1 MYVMYVRPKGLSPQ
15 MAVIMTIFYG
25 AVAPFWR
32 WSQVW
37 QLDGLLGALRN
48 QAVVLQLGR
57 WFFEKR
63 RCVFL
68 GQVGKIEELE
78 TGSRFFLDST
88 GTGFEVART
97 QVMTNVVQ
105 CNLFQGFSGL
115 QEVGS
120 RQENFGVRRINVE
133 ASTGRTIC
141 DPYSPVFIQRHTWVT
156 NNYSIW

>member
-1 MYVMYVRPKGLSPQ
+1 MDCLVLSGIRPLCSSWAGGFLKNG
-15 MAVIMTIFYG
+15 
-25 AVAPFWR
+25 
-32 WSQVW
+32 
-37 QLDGLLGALRN
+37 
-48 QAVVLQLGR
+48 VV
-57 WFFEKR
+57 F
-63 RCVFL
+63 FL

>member
-1 MYVMYVRPKGLSPQ
+1 M
-15 MAVIMTIFYG
+15 
-25 AVAPFWR
+25 
-32 WSQVW
+32 
-37 QLDGLLGALRN
+37 
-48 QAVVLQLGR
+48 
-57 WFFEKR
+57 
-63 RCVFL
+63 

-133 ASTGRTIC
+133 ASTGAQFVTRTLQ
-141 DPYSPVFIQRHTWVT
+141 YSFRDTLGSQTTTVFGKDTTSKKILKCHNIVIMKLHEVVFPLLSHLTARRTACP
-156 NNYSIW
+156 

>member
-63 RCVFL
+63 RCVFF
-68 GQVGKIEELE
+68 GPSWEN
-78 TGSRFFLDST
+78 R
-88 GTGFEVART
+88 GTG
-97 QVMTNVVQ
+97 N
-105 CNLFQGFSGL
+105 
-115 QEVGS
+115 
-120 RQENFGVRRINVE
+120 
-133 ASTGRTIC
+133 
-141 DPYSPVFIQRHTWVT
+141 W
-156 NNYSIW
+156 